1 MNLLRLAG
9 ISMSCKPALLLIAL
23 VVCPVRAPAETYP
36 AKPVRIIVP
45 YSPGGSTDILA
56 RSIGQKLGEAWRQS
70 VVVENRVGASGMI
83 GAELVARSSGDG
95 YTLLMAS
102 PAEIAVNHH
111 VYRKMNYEPERDFAP
126 ITLVA
131 VMPHVIVASPLVPA
145 NNIRE
150 LIALAKAKPGALS
163 YASPGT
169 GSTQHLTGELFNAL
183 AATSIVHIPYKGAG
197 QSIPDVISG
206 QVPLG
211 VFGLLTIMPH
221 ARAGRLKVLAVTTA
235 KRSPAAPEFPTLAES
250 GFAGFDTSLWFGL
263 LAPAAVPKELIAKIH
278 ADTVATLRLPDVAER
293 INSQGG
299 EAIGNSPVEFA
310 AFIAAESA
318 KYARIA
324 KQAGVTMD

>member
-1 MNLLRLAG
+1 MNLLRLAATALAALAC
-9 ISMSCKPALLLIAL
+9 IST
-23 VVCPVRAPAETYP
+23 VRAPAENYP
-36 AKPVRIIVP
+36 AKPVRIVVP

-56 RSIGQKLGEAWRQS
+56 RAIGQKLGEAWRQS

-83 GAELVARSSGDG
+83 GAEFVARSSGDG

-102 PAEIAVNHH
+102 PAEIAVNQH
-111 VYRKMNYEPERDFAP
+111 VYSKMSYSPERDFAP

-131 VMPHVIVASPLVPA
+131 IMPHVIVASPVVPA

-163 YASPGT
+163 FVSPGT

-183 AATSIVHIPYKGAG
+183 AGTSIVHVPYKGAG
-197 QSIPDVISG
+197 QSIPDVIAG

-211 VFGLLTIMPH
+211 VFGLLSIMPY
-221 ARAGRLKVLAVTTA
+221 AKAGRLRVLAVTTA

-250 GFAGFDTSLWFGL
+250 GFPEFDTSLWFGL
-263 LAPAAVPKELIAKIH
+263 LAPAAVRKEIITTIH
-278 ADTVATLRLPDVAER
+278 AATVATLRGPEVSER

-299 EAIGNSPVEFA
+299 EAIGNSPAEFA

-324 KQAGVTMD
+324 KQAGVKLD

>member
-1 MNLLRLAG
+1 MNLLRLAATALAALAC
-9 ISMSCKPALLLIAL
+9 IST
-23 VVCPVRAPAETYP
+23 VRAPAENYP
-36 AKPVRIIVP
+36 AKPVRIVVP

-56 RSIGQKLGEAWRQS
+56 RAIGQKLGEAWHQS

-83 GAELVARSSGDG
+83 GAEFVARSSGDG

-102 PAEIAVNHH
+102 PAEIAVNQH
-111 VYRKMNYEPERDFAP
+111 VYSKMSYSPERDFAP

-131 VMPHVIVASPLVPA
+131 IMPHVIVASPVVPA

-163 YASPGT
+163 FVSPGT

-183 AATSIVHIPYKGAG
+183 AGTSIVHVPYKGAG
-197 QSIPDVISG
+197 QSIPDVIAG

-211 VFGLLTIMPH
+211 VFGLLSIMPY
-221 ARAGRLKVLAVTTA
+221 AKAGRLRVLAVTTA

-250 GFAGFDTSLWFGL
+250 GFPEFDTSLWFGL
-263 LAPAAVPKELIAKIH
+263 LAPAAVRKEIITTIH
-278 ADTVATLRLPDVAER
+278 AATVATLRGPEVSER

-299 EAIGNSPVEFA
+299 EAIGNSPAEFA

-324 KQAGVTMD
+324 KQAGVKLD